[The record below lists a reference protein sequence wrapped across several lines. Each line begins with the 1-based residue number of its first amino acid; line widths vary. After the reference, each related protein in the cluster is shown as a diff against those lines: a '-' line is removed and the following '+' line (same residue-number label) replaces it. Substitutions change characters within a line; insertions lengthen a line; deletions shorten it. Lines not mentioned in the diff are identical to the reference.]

1 MRKATACRVTADRPV
16 VSQEGQFAQ
25 YRASEM
31 MMPAPMMYGQP
42 KEEKTNMT
50 PVYMLLGLVSILGIV
65 AVVLTASNHG
75 ALVDM
80 KAPPAAT
87 HDHAL
92 EVKIDSVKAE
102 MGKKTDIQ
110 GLATKDKLKD
120 LSDKV
125 KTDNDKILAEL
136 AAIKNSR
143 EKVEVFATKKPPAG
157 NTNVCAGKKP
167 KSGFDNVECV
177 EAAVDEQAAAD
188 VSSPFKGTKQTDKEP
203 ISTSYWKA
211 GMCPVNVHWHLGAEH
226 RSAGQYDESGT
237 GSQKSSRRAAGARQ
251 GLRCHHYNDKDAMF
265 NTPYEFKHC
274 KNMHVGETYE
284 VHWPHSAGGA
294 CGTINQYQTPFY
306 DGVFCNA
313 GDLANTGTGFNIG
326 VQAQVFT
333 IVNDEAYYYPDLIKG
348 MIIDG
353 DKGDDMVFY
362 TGSTTGD
369 SRSNSVCSKYTPITW
384 QVDRKCHLV
393 SASAFDKMC
402 ADMKAQRDDMTD
414 DLHPHGAREVVSAEL
429 TANNMKAGSL
439 SGGRASFP

>member
-1 MRKATACRVTADRPV
+1 MA
-16 VSQEGQFAQ
+16 EGQFAQ

-31 MMPAPMMYGQP
+31 MMPAPMIYGQP
-42 KEEKTNMT
+42 REEKTNMT

-80 KAPPAAT
+80 KAPASM
-87 HDHAL
+87 HDHDL
-92 EVKIDSVKAE
+92 EAKIDTVKE
-102 MGKKTDIQ
+102 TMGKKTDLQ
-110 GLATKDKLKD
+110 GLATKDKLND
-120 LSDKV
+120 LYTKV
-125 KTDNDKILAEL
+125 STDNAGFYAATVQMQSEL
-136 AAIKNSR
+136 AVIKAAVTN
-143 EKVEVFATKKPPAG
+143 KVMEVFASKKPPAG

-167 KSGFDNVECV
+167 KTGFDNVECV
-177 EAAVDEQAAAD
+177 EATVDEQAAAD
-188 VSSPFKGTKQTDKEP
+188 VSSPFQGTKATDKQP

-237 GSQKSSRRAAGARQ
+237 GSQKKSRRAADPRQ

-294 CGTINQYQTPFY
+294 CGTVNQYQTPFY

-333 IVNDEAYYYPDLIKG
+333 IVNDEAYYYPDLMKG

-414 DLHPHGAREVVSAEL
+414 DLHPHGAREVVSAAL

>member
-1 MRKATACRVTADRPV
+1 MRTATACRVTADRPV

-87 HDHAL
+87 ASLHDHDL

-125 KTDNDKILAEL
+125 STDNAKILADL

-167 KSGFDNVECV
+167 KTGFDNVACV
-177 EAAVDEQAAAD
+177 EAAVDE
-188 VSSPFKGTKQTDKEP
+188 
-203 ISTSYWKA
+203 
-211 GMCPVNVHWHLGAEH
+211 
-226 RSAGQYDESGT
+226 
-237 GSQKSSRRAAGARQ
+237 
-251 GLRCHHYNDKDAMF
+251 
-265 NTPYEFKHC
+265 
-274 KNMHVGETYE
+274 
-284 VHWPHSAGGA
+284 
-294 CGTINQYQTPFY
+294 
-306 DGVFCNA
+306 
-313 GDLANTGTGFNIG
+313 
-326 VQAQVFT
+326 
-333 IVNDEAYYYPDLIKG
+333 
-348 MIIDG
+348 
-353 DKGDDMVFY
+353 
-362 TGSTTGD
+362 
-369 SRSNSVCSKYTPITW
+369 
-384 QVDRKCHLV
+384 
-393 SASAFDKMC
+393 
-402 ADMKAQRDDMTD
+402 
-414 DLHPHGAREVVSAEL
+414 
-429 TANNMKAGSL
+429 
-439 SGGRASFP
+439 

>member
-1 MRKATACRVTADRPV
+1 MGYLSCGHRMA
-16 VSQEGQFAQ
+16 EGQFAQ

-125 KTDNDKILAEL
+125 STDNAKILADL

-167 KSGFDNVECV
+167 KEGFDNVACV

-237 GSQKSSRRAAGARQ
+237 GSQKSSRRAADPRQ
-251 GLRCHHYNDKDAMF
+251 GLRCHHYNDLM
-265 NTPYEFKHC
+265 
-274 KNMHVGETYE
+274 
-284 VHWPHSAGGA
+284 
-294 CGTINQYQTPFY
+294 
-306 DGVFCNA
+306 
-313 GDLANTGTGFNIG
+313 
-326 VQAQVFT
+326 
-333 IVNDEAYYYPDLIKG
+333 KG

-362 TGSTTGD
+362 PGSTTGD

-402 ADMKAQRDDMTD
+402 ADMKAQRDDMTH
-414 DLHPHGAREVVSAEL
+414 DLYPHGAREVVSAEL